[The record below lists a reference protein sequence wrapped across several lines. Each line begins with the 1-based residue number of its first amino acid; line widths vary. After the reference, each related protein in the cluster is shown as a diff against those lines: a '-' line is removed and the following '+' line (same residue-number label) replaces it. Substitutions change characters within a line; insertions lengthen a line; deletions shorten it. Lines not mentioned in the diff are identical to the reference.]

1 MKKNRERITLED
13 LAKCTGVSVSSVSR
27 VINNQSVS
35 SEIRDKVE
43 AAISELRY
51 KKPNSFLSHAIGSQK
66 FIAIFVLDI
75 LNPFYPA
82 LIKGIEDIA
91 SVQGYNIILCDTRN
105 DDESQH
111 KRMEALINYYSVKGI
126 IYIPLAE
133 ENPFID
139 RLLQEEFPIVFV
151 DNIINRE
158 NTCYVTSANIK
169 GAYQA
174 VKYLISLGHR
184 RIVYLA
190 GDQKFST
197 ERERFE
203 GYKMALNEA
212 NIAVEEE
219 LIIPGDYNLK
229 KAYHGINEIIKKKI
243 PFTAIFAANDIMAFG
258 AKQALDKQNLK
269 VPEDV
274 SLIGFD
280 DLEISSTILLTTFA
294 QPAYEMG
301 KNAAL
306 LLIDLIHGRLKP
318 PKHIVLQPTIVIRDS
333 CKKLEKDRGG

>member
-1 MKKNRERITLED
+1 MQENKDRLTLEG
-13 LAKCTGVSVSSVSR
+13 LAKHAGVSISSVSR

-35 SEIRDKVE
+35 TKIRNKVE
-43 AAISELRY
+43 ASILELRY
-51 KKPNSFLSHAIGSQK
+51 KKPSVFLSHALGSQK

-111 KRMEALINYYSVKGI
+111 KRMETLINNHAVKGI
-126 IYIPLAE
+126 IYVPLAE

-139 RLLQEEFPIVFV
+139 QLLQEEFPIVFV

-197 ERERFE
+197 ERERFK

-229 KAYHGINEIIKKKI
+229 KAYNGINEIIKKKTSI
-243 PFTAIFAANDIMAFG
+243 
-258 AKQALDKQNLK
+258 
-269 VPEDV
+269 E
-274 SLIGFD
+274 
-280 DLEISSTILLTTFA
+280 
-294 QPAYEMG
+294 
-301 KNAAL
+301 
-306 LLIDLIHGRLKP
+306 
-318 PKHIVLQPTIVIRDS
+318 
-333 CKKLEKDRGG
+333 